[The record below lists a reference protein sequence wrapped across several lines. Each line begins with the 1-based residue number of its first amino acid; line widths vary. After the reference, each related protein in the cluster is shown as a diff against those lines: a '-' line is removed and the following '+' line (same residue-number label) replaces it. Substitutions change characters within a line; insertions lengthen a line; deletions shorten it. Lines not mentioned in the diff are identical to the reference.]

1 MTNIIHAP
9 AEYSAKITKQERDFL
24 ESQNDHDLLALRLA
38 ISFGTAEEVKEIKE
52 INKRHKKR
60 GSISREDQQSRQAIA
75 GKYYRRVI

>member
-1 MTNIIHAP
+1 MTIVTNY
-9 AEYSAKITKQERDFL
+9 ENKIP
-24 ESQNDHDLLALRLA
+24 SV
-38 ISFGTAEEVKEIKE
+38 EVKEIKE

>member
-9 AEYSAKITKQERDFL
+9 AEYAAKITKQERDFL

-52 INKRHKKR
+52 INKRH
-60 GSISREDQQSRQAIA
+60 
-75 GKYYRRVI
+75 